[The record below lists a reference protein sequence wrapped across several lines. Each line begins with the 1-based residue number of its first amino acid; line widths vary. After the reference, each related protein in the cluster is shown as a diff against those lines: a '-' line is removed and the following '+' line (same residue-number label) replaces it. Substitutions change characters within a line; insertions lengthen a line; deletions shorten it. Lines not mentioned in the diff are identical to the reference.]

1 MILEKFMTAPYLRED
16 IVTSSRGLLEQL
28 NGQQLGDFLLLYSI
42 HSIHDLET
50 CRAIATILGNENR
63 YISQKAY
70 KFLKGIETSDSI
82 IIDKLN
88 AYEKQIPD

>member
-1 MILEKFMTAPYLRED
+1 MIIEKLMTAPNLSED
-16 IVTSSRGLLEQL
+16 IVTSSRELLDQL
-28 NGQQLGDFLLLYSI
+28 NGQQLGDFLEMYSI

-50 CRAIATILGNENR
+50 CRAIATILGKKNR

-70 KFLKGIETSDSI
+70 KFLKGIETNDSI

-88 AYEKQIPD
+88 AYEKQIHN